1 MQRIA
6 VIGLGRFGTALAR
19 RLAESGVQVIAIDRH
34 QQLVN
39 DIKDD
44 VDLAVRLDS
53 TDRDALLSQE
63 IDKVDVCVISI
74 GENFEASLLTTVL
87 VKKLGVPRIL
97 CRAQTALHAEIFRQI
112 GADQVIQPEQ
122 AAGVQ
127 VARQLANPQLT
138 DVIALSEDFSLIE
151 LKAPRAF
158 HGRSVRDA
166 GLRADYDVNL
176 VVLKRPLLTAD
187 EASEGK
193 LTIQVPRPDTVIHPD
208 DVLVLVG
215 ANESLA
221 RLPKE

>member
-1 MQRIA
+1 MQKIA

-19 RLAESGVQVIAIDRH
+19 RLAQSGIQVLAIDRH

-39 DIKDD
+39 EIKDD

-53 TDRDALLSQE
+53 TDREALLSQE
-63 IDKVDVCVISI
+63 IDKVDVCVVAI

-87 VKKLGVPRIL
+87 VKQLGVPRIL

-138 DVIALSEDFSLIE
+138 DVIPLSEDFSLIE
-151 LKAPRAF
+151 LRAPRAF
-158 HGRSVRDA
+158 QGKSIKSV
-166 GLRADYDVNL
+166 GLRAEYDVNL
-176 VVLKRPLLTAD
+176 IILKRML
-187 EASEGK
+187 EGGREG
-193 LTIQVPRPDTVIHPD
+193 TSNDSMIRVPRPDDVIQSN